1 MNRTLPF
8 DPDRRARLWLSV
20 AILAFAA
27 AVATAYICASALEH
41 PTLVGD
47 FDRSVAT
54 SGEVVRLPAIEV
66 VARRSDVEPRADA
79 AREDARS
86 ARPRG

>member
-20 AILAFAA
+20 AVFAFAA
-27 AVATAYICASALEH
+27 AVAIVYFCELALEQ
-41 PTLVGD
+41 PTLVGG
-47 FDRSVAT
+47 FDRAT
-54 SGEVVRLPAIEV
+54 ATTGEVVRLPAIEV

-79 AREDARS
+79 RREDARS